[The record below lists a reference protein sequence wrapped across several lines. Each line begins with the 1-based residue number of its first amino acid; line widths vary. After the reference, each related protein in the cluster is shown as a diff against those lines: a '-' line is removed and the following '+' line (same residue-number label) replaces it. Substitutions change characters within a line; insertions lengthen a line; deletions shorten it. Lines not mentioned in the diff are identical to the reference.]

1 MLRESN
7 MQTLT
12 WADKTMSLMKER
24 QLEACED
31 RLSSLPDFS
40 LFDDIDDTQ
49 AEALWECSFDAQEH
63 PRQRELHT
71 IDALRGMVVR
81 ALPAEAALLSVAEH
95 QLLERLL
102 ALGGEAELMDAE
114 ESGAAEALVRRM
126 WCTISWDEEDRAY
139 LYLPPELLLPLQAIV
154 SSQPHQELRRAVC
167 HYDAAIRGLLYV
179 GGLLQVDEA
188 LRHLLED
195 KLKGTYADHP
205 GLGLRFL
212 RTSFDYTYDERGDML
227 LLHPGLA
234 EPERLLHIISDIP
247 FMTAALSEE
256 ILVGAVNGMLPEERP
271 LAEKMYRL
279 LAGAV
284 RPEITVPEA
293 VEDLLMLAKQGV
305 GLTEMNEV
313 LSSLLTVRPTEA
325 MLEGV
330 RQLYLMTPRWG
341 TMRSGVVQ

>member
-31 RLSSLPDFS
+31 RLSSLPEFN
-40 LFDDIDDTQ
+40 LFDEVDDSQ
-49 AEALWECSFDAQEH
+49 AEVLWACSFDAQEN
-63 PRQRELHT
+63 PRQCELHT
-71 IDALRGMVVR
+71 ISALRSRVLLT
-81 ALPAEAALLSVAEH
+81 LPAEAALLSIAEH
-95 QLLERLL
+95 QLLERML

-114 ESGAAEALVRRM
+114 ESGAAEALVRRL

-139 LYLPPELLLPLQAIV
+139 LYLPPELLLPLQTVV
-154 SSQPHQELRRAVC
+154 SGQPHQEVRAAI
-167 HYDAAIRGLLYV
+167 HRYDATIRGLLYV
-179 GGLLQVDEA
+179 GGLLHVDMP
-188 LRHLLED
+188 LRHLMEHV
-195 KLKGTYADHP
+195 LKDSGACD
-205 GLGLRFL
+205 LRLALRFL
-212 RTSFDYTYDERGDML
+212 RTSFDYTYDAQGDML

-234 EPERLLHIISDIP
+234 EPERVLHQLQGFQP
-247 FMTAALSEE
+247 VPTALSEDVL
-256 ILVGAVNGMLPEERP
+256 IGAIGGLLPEERP
-271 LAEKMYRL
+271 LAEQMSRL
-279 LAGAV
+279 LLGAV

-305 GLTEMNEV
+305 SLAEMNDV
-313 LSSLLTVRPTEA
+313 LSSLLTVRPTGA

-341 TMRSGVVQ
+341 TMRAGVVQ